1 MKMIRAIV
9 RQERV
14 YEVMKALMDAGYPG
28 MTKFGVFGRGK
39 QRGVKIGDVTY
50 DELPKEMLMLVVP
63 DADVPLAVN
72 LICTTA
78 RTRPD
83 GAMGDGRIFVTDVVE
98 SYTIST
104 GKRDEDT
111 DDELADAAE
120 VNE

>member
-39 QRGVKIGDVTY
+39 QRGVKIGDVSY

-63 DADVPLAVN
+63 DADAPLAID
-72 LICTTA
+72 LICAMA
-78 RTRPD
+78 RTHPD

-111 DDELADAAE
+111 DSELANSGE
-120 VNE
+120 FEG